1 MRNKIKMRKIYTSS
15 YGFHLSWL
23 MPLAYSLRLAAL
35 FSMLC
40 VVLAGCAQKNQLE
53 KAQDYVRK
61 YESNY
66 QAAIGLYKNLI
77 QQGNGLERLHF
88 ELGRLY
94 LSRSDFAS
102 AIEEFKKTTNLAA
115 KKFLAICYYNQGYY
129 SDALKI
135 LEEEKNPDDESLYYY
150 GLTCEKLNLFD
161 KALDSYKKIETETF
175 ASRSKERIDIIEKQ
189 GQPGHIKEISPDTHR
204 IISSA
209 PKAFDYPQAGAQILF
224 CDEKIEITSDNKQIS
239 YLHYLIQI
247 LNERGKE
254 SFSETHIEYDS
265 TYEKVELEYAR
276 TIKPDGK
283 VIDVG
288 SRHIRDV
295 TKYLNFPLY
304 SNVRVYIIS
313 FPEITE
319 GVNIEYKL
327 KVIRN
332 QLINKKDF
340 VLAYPLQSSEPI
352 IRANF
357 TIELP
362 KERTLQIKTLNEKYN
377 NFSADL
383 KPRLEEKQDK
393 IIYCWEFKD
402 IPQIIP
408 ESNMPPRV
416 EINPTLFISTFQ
428 SWNEVYNWWWGLA
441 KDKMKAD
448 EAIEEKIKE
457 LIQGEIS
464 DEAKIRKIYNFC
476 AKEIRYVAVE
486 YGQAGYEPHPAGDI
500 FRNKYGDCKDQ
511 AILLVTMLK
520 KANFPAWPVLIGTKD
535 YYNLNED
542 FPSMLFNHAIA
553 AVSLKDKIVFL
564 DPTAE
569 TCSFGDLPPADQGR
583 RVLVCQEDGYKIE
596 NTPLYPAQ
604 HNLIKQI
611 MDIKINKDESISAE
625 KTIFS
630 FGVYDQSQRYWFL
643 YTVPE
648 LIREEIEAKVQ
659 EISIGARLKSY
670 NINNLEDLDKNLELN
685 YKFQGPEYFTI
696 GGKLRIMPQLA
707 GLDSTIVAK
716 AQRRYPID
724 FAILDTRETEFNM
737 LLPANFVL
745 KYIPQDLIE
754 DSPWL
759 KFVAKYK
766 QEDNR
771 LTFKQRV
778 ELKKNRISEDDYA
791 DFKNFLQALAKKI
804 KQRVVLEKIR

>member
-1 MRNKIKMRKIYTSS
+1 MRNKINTC
-15 YGFHLSWL
+15 
-23 MPLAYSLRLAAL
+23 SLRLVAL
-35 FSMLC
+35 FCMLS
-40 VVLAGCAQKNQLE
+40 VVLTGCIQKNPLE
-53 KAQDYVRK
+53 KARDYVRK
-61 YESNY
+61 YEFDY
-66 QAAIGLYKNLI
+66 QTAISLYKELI
-77 QQGNGLERLHF
+77 KEGRDLDRLHF
-88 ELGRLY
+88 ELGQLY

-102 AIEEFKKTTNLAA
+102 AIEEFKKTENLAA

-129 SDALKI
+129 TDALKI
-135 LEEEKNPDDESLYYY
+135 LDEEKNPDDESLYYY

-161 KALDSYKKIETETF
+161 KALDSYKKIKTDTF
-175 ASRSKERIDIIEKQ
+175 AIRSKERIDIIEKPD
-189 GQPGHIKEISPDTHR
+189 QPRHIKEISPNMDR

-209 PKAFDYPQAGAQILF
+209 LSVENYPQAGAQILF
-224 CDEKIEITSDNKQIS
+224 CDEKIEITPDNKEIS
-239 YLHYLIQI
+239 YLHYVVRI

-254 SFSETHIEYDS
+254 SFSEAHIEYDS

-276 TIKPDGK
+276 TIKPDGT
-283 VIDVG
+283 VVDVG

-304 SNVRVYIIS
+304 SNARVYIIS
-313 FPEITE
+313 FPEIAE
-319 GVNIEYKL
+319 GANIEYKL

-340 VLAYPLQSSEPI
+340 VLGYPVQSSEPI
-352 IRANF
+352 ITANF

-362 KERTLQIKTLNEKYN
+362 KGRTLHIKTLNEKYN
-377 NFSADL
+377 NFAADL
-383 KPRLEEKQDK
+383 KPKIEEKENK
-393 IIYCWEFKD
+393 IVYRWQFKD

-408 ESNMPPRV
+408 ESNMPPTV
-416 EINPTLFISTFQ
+416 EINPTLFISTFD
-428 SWNEVYNWWWGLA
+428 SWDDVYNWWWGLA
-441 KDKMKAD
+441 RDKMKAD
-448 EAIEEKIKE
+448 EAIEKRVEE
-457 LIQGEIS
+457 LTGDEVS

-486 YGQAGYEPHPAGDI
+486 YGEAGYEPHQAQDI

-520 KANFPAWPVLIGTKD
+520 KAHLSAWPVLIGTKD

-542 FPSMLFNHAIA
+542 FPNMLFNHAIA

-569 TCSFGDLPPADQGR
+569 TCSFGDLPSVDQGR
-583 RVLVCQEDGYKIE
+583 RVLVCQEEGYKIE

-604 HNLIKQI
+604 HNLIRQI
-611 MDIKINKDESISAE
+611 MDIKVNKDESISAE

-630 FGVYDQSQRYWFL
+630 FGVYDQTQRYWLL

-648 LIREEIEAKVQ
+648 LTREQIESKIQ
-659 EISIGARLKSY
+659 EISIGARLNSY
-670 NINNLEDLDKNLELN
+670 NINNLEDLDNPVELN

-707 GLDSTIVAK
+707 SLDSTIVAK
-716 AQRRYPID
+716 DKRRYPID
-724 FAILDTRETEFNM
+724 FGILDTREVELNM
-737 LLPANFVL
+737 LLPVNFVL
-745 KYIPQDLIE
+745 KYIPGELIE

-759 KFVAKYK
+759 KFVAEYK
-766 QEDNR
+766 HQDNR

-778 ELKKNRISEDDYA
+778 ELKKNRISEDEYA
-791 DFKNFLQALAKKI
+791 DFKNFLESLTKKI